1 MLIASIG
8 SWANSTSA
16 ISYTLR
22 GQTKEPELRPHTAA
36 IPNVD
41 HGVGISESC
50 PALQWMQ
57 YSTRK
62 LNELDMQADS
72 GVHGQQ
78 AFFLAAWKTERVKA
92 VLRTVP

>member
-22 GQTKEPELRPHTAA
+22 GQTKEPELRPHKPYQMWIMGLEYQKVAQLCNGCSIAQGNLMSLICKQT
-36 IPNVD
+36 
-41 HGVGISESC
+41 
-50 PALQWMQ
+50 
-57 YSTRK
+57 
-62 LNELDMQADS
+62 QAYMVS
-72 GVHGQQ
+72 RL
-78 AFFLAAWKTERVKA
+78 FFLAAWKTERVKA